1 LLVYWDKPFG
11 QEVVVEEPWAREV
24 NVNGND
30 VNKTHRIIY
39 RIRGL
44 RSIIKIW
51 RWKGV

>member
-1 LLVYWDKPFG
+1 VYWDKPFG
-11 QEVVVEEPWAREV
+11 QEVVVEESWAWEV

-30 VNKTHRIIY
+30 TNKTDRIVD

-44 RSIIKIW
+44 RNIIKIW